1 MGVGV
6 VFELPPLQPNR
17 VNAITVSIIPRMKAV
32 RRLRFLPL
40 PASTR
45 PKRPSALKLA
55 QSLGAI
61 GLELGRAGVAKDA
74 AAAAVVMVRVVD
86 TALPDGVTEVG
97 LKLAQVTVAGN
108 VPQVKV
114 TVPL

>member
-1 MGVGV
+1 MRP
-6 VFELPPLQPNR
+6 VFELPPPQPRR
-17 VNAITVSIIPRMKAV
+17 VNVITKNMIPRRMAF
-32 RRLRFLPL
+32 RRLRFLLL
-40 PASTR
+40 PASRR
-45 PKRPSALKLA
+45 PNTPSPPKLA
-55 QSLGAI
+55 KSVGAA
-61 GLELGRAGVAKDA
+61 GLELGRAGGAKDA
-74 AAAAVVMVRVVD
+74 VAAAVVMVRVVD